1 MLDRFTSDI
10 AKVYMAMRIISGTLK
25 GKTLSAPNSQ
35 TTRPTSDRARQG
47 VFNILE
53 HASWGNGIIDTK
65 VLDVF
70 AGTGAM
76 ALEALSRG
84 AKDAILIENDKV
96 ALAAIKENISACR
109 FSDRAKVLAQDVQ
122 RLGTPPHN
130 MAARDLVFID
140 PPYSSDLATKALEA
154 LVSNNWLAKGAI
166 IILEQHKSAEAPN
179 IDGFEIVKATNYGL
193 NGFWFLAAA

>member
-1 MLDRFTSDI
+1 MDRFDYNF

-25 GKTLSAPNSQ
+25 GKSLFAPNSQ

-53 HASWGNGIIDTK
+53 HAVWANGIIDAK

-84 AKDAILIENDKV
+84 AKDAVLIENDKA
-96 ALAAIKENISACR
+96 ALAIIKENIAACR
-109 FSDRAKVLAQDVQ
+109 FGDKARILAQDV
-122 RLGTPPHN
+122 RNIGALPKNIEP
-130 MAARDLVFID
+130 RDLVFID
-140 PPYSSDLATKALEA
+140 PPYSSDLAEAAIAALIA
-154 LVSNNWLAKGAI
+154 NKWLADNAI
-166 IILEQHKSAEAPN
+166 IVLEQHKSAAAPN
-179 IDGFEIVKATNYGL
+179 IGGFEIVKTTNYGL
-193 NGFWFLAAA
+193 NGFWFLKPTP